1 MLKRFLINLE
11 AQPIIQFNHISMP
24 RAMLDYTKTILQKV
38 SFDVRLFT
46 KELKKAISRLM
57 PNEIEEL
64 KIWLQYFIVDK
75 PELQPTLLLL
85 KA

>member
-1 MLKRFLINLE
+1 
-11 AQPIIQFNHISMP
+11 MP

-64 KIWLQYFIVDK
+64 KIWLQYYIVDK

>member
-1 MLKRFLINLE
+1 
-11 AQPIIQFNHISMP
+11 MP

-38 SFDVRLFT
+38 SFDARLFA
-46 KELKKAISRLM
+46 KELKKAISWLL
-57 PNEIEEL
+57 PSEIEEL
-64 KIWLQYFIVDK
+64 KIWLQFYIVDK